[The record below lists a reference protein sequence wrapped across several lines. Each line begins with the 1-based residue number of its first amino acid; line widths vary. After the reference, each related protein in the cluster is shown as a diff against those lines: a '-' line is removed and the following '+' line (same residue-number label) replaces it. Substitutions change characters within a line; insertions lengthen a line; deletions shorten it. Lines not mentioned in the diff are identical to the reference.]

1 MADGGIP
8 QFSKSPKT
16 GGFRGLIRVS
26 TMLIGLISDTHIPE
40 IAQALPKQVREVF
53 NGVDLILHAGD
64 IFVDSVLEE
73 LATIAPVLAARG
85 DDDYPIRDKRMDEV
99 QNLTLEGLNVYVIHS
114 SQYFARD
121 LIEHPE
127 KHNLEKAPDVVVFG
141 HTHRDVVQKVG
152 RSLLVNPGSATF
164 PYYQLRLGTV
174 ALLTIKSG
182 KAEAR
187 IVPLQ
192 GNSASEAK
200 Y

>member
-1 MADGGIP
+1 
-8 QFSKSPKT
+8 
-16 GGFRGLIRVS
+16 
-26 TMLIGLISDTHIPE
+26 MLIGLISDTHIPE
-40 IAQALPKQVREVF
+40 IAQAIPPRVKEIF
-53 NGVDLILHAGD
+53 KGVDLILHAGD
-64 IFVDSVLEE
+64 IFVDSVFEE

-85 DDDYPIRDKRMDEV
+85 DDDYQIRDKRMDEV

-192 GNSASEAK
+192 GNPASEAK

>member
-1 MADGGIP
+1 
-8 QFSKSPKT
+8 
-16 GGFRGLIRVS
+16 
-26 TMLIGLISDTHIPE
+26 MLIGLISDTHIPE
-40 IAQALPKQVREVF
+40 IAKTLPKQVREVF
-53 NGVDLILHAGD
+53 KSVDLILHAGD

-127 KHNLEKAPDVVVFG
+127 KHNLKKTPDVVVFG

-152 RSLLVNPGSATF
+152 RSLLVSPGSATF

-192 GNSASEAK
+192 GNPVSEAK

>member
-1 MADGGIP
+1 
-8 QFSKSPKT
+8 
-16 GGFRGLIRVS
+16 
-26 TMLIGLISDTHIPE
+26 MLIGLISDTHIPE
-40 IAQALPKQVREVF
+40 IAQALPKQVRDVF

-73 LATIAPVLAARG
+73 LGTIAPVLAARG
-85 DDDYPIRDKRMDEV
+85 DDDYPILDKRMDEV
-99 QNLTLEGLNVYVIHS
+99 QNLTLDGLNVYVIHS

-141 HTHRDVVQKVG
+141 HTHREVVQTVG
-152 RSLLVNPGSATF
+152 ESLLVNPGSATF

-174 ALLTIKSG
+174 ALLTIKAG

-187 IVPLQ
+187 IIQLQ
-192 GNSASEAK
+192 ESRE
-200 Y
+200 

>member
-1 MADGGIP
+1 
-8 QFSKSPKT
+8 
-16 GGFRGLIRVS
+16 
-26 TMLIGLISDTHIPE
+26 MLIGLISDTHIPE
-40 IAQALPKQVREVF
+40 IAKALPKQVGEIF
-53 NGVDLILHAGD
+53 KGVDLILHAGD
-64 IFVDSVLEE
+64 IFVYSVLEE

-85 DDDYPIRDKRMDEV
+85 DDDYQIRDKRMDEV

-141 HTHRDVVQKVG
+141 HTHMDVVQKVG
-152 RSLLVNPGSATF
+152 ESLLVNPGSATF

-192 GNSASEAK
+192 GNPASEAK

>member
-1 MADGGIP
+1 
-8 QFSKSPKT
+8 
-16 GGFRGLIRVS
+16 
-26 TMLIGLISDTHIPE
+26 MLIGLISDTHIPE
-40 IAQALPKQVREVF
+40 IAQALPKQVRDLF

-127 KHNLEKAPDVVVFG
+127 KHNLEKAPHVVVFG
-141 HTHRDVVQKVG
+141 HTHRDVVHKVG

-192 GNSASEAK
+192 GNPESEAK

>member
-1 MADGGIP
+1 
-8 QFSKSPKT
+8 
-16 GGFRGLIRVS
+16 
-26 TMLIGLISDTHIPE
+26 MLIGLISDTHIPE
-40 IAQALPKQVREVF
+40 IAKTLPQQVREVF
-53 NGVDLILHAGD
+53 KSVDLILHAGD

-85 DDDYPIRDKRMDEV
+85 DDDYQIRDKRMDEV

-127 KHNLEKAPDVVVFG
+127 KHNLEKAPEVVVFG
-141 HTHRDVVQKVG
+141 HTHRDIVQKVG

-182 KAEAR
+182 EAEAR

-192 GNSASEAK
+192 GNPASEAK

>member
-1 MADGGIP
+1 
-8 QFSKSPKT
+8 
-16 GGFRGLIRVS
+16 
-26 TMLIGLISDTHIPE
+26 MLIGLISDTHIPE
-40 IAQALPKQVREVF
+40 IAKALPKQVREIF
-53 NGVDLILHAGD
+53 KGVDLILHAGD

-85 DDDYPIRDKRMDEV
+85 DDDYQIRDKRMDEV

-141 HTHRDVVQKVG
+141 HTHRDVAQKVG
-152 RSLLVNPGSATF
+152 KSLLVNPGSATF

-174 ALLTIKSG
+174 ALLTIKSS

-192 GNSASEAK
+192 GNPASEAK